1 MVMSASLPP
10 EIPVS
15 PPPIPPVQF
24 GGPAALLVPKKP
36 SWPKV
41 VGILGI
47 IFGAFGVIGGAQL
60 IAMPN
65 IMDFQKGMMSNMERS
80 FAEHRSSRRDTE
92 MFPYPR
98 DSEMSPDRRDT
109 EASPEGL
116 FTMFNAMWDTPEW
129 FDTWCRVGGTL
140 AVLISGFYIIAA
152 IRLLQIKPGAVGLF
166 YSAAGLAIVLVLVK
180 VGVGVYLGSL
190 MSMGVVMNG
199 VIGGIADI
207 VLFIVVAS
215 GSKEMFARQ
224 AT

>member
-1 MVMSASLPP
+1 MSASPPP
-10 EIPVS
+10 EIPAS

-24 GGPAALLVPKKP
+24 GGPAALLAPRKP

-60 IAMPN
+60 IATPN

-80 FAEHRSSRRDTE
+80 FAEHRSSRRDSE
-92 MFPYPR
+92 MF
-98 DSEMSPDRRDT
+98 PDRRDT

-166 YSAAGLAIVLVLVK
+166 YSAAGLAIILVLVK